1 MDTDALAQYPAAS
14 AVAERPSSRYGQC
27 SLAKC
32 LLYCARAAFS
42 FCGSGATSSILSE
55 VNHQLESRMR
65 ENRPSGSEGG
75 GTLVL
80 PTPISGGKA
89 GLSRGEKV
97 RSALTY
103 TAFTG

>member
-14 AVAERPSSRYGQC
+14 AEAERPSSRYGQC

-55 VNHQLESRMR
+55 VHHQLESRMR

-80 PTPISGGKA
+80 PTPISSGKA
-89 GLSRGEKV
+89 VMK
-97 RSALTY
+97 RSLEALHKN
-103 TAFTG
+103 